1 MANDKLVKQ
10 VDEAVRLLSLED
22 LKLIYHRVQ
31 QELSRRRDI
40 GDRYTVE
47 RVMRLAEDLGWRKE
61 SGVDMVKYLAQCA
74 SKENV

>member
-10 VDEAVRLLSLED
+10 VDEAVRLLNLED

-40 GDRYTVE
+40 GDRATVD
-47 RVMRLAEDLGWRKE
+47 RVLRLAEDLGWRKD
-61 SGVDMVKYLAQCA
+61 SGIDVVKFLAQCA
-74 SKENV
+74 NKERV